1 MKKLNTI
8 RIIAIALTLSI
19 FQLSCKK
26 ALDLKPLDVL
36 STVNY
41 WKTQADF
48 KSFANGFYGFLRNYG
63 STAFD
68 GIHSDLRSDFITG
81 TSRNIFSNG
90 TNGQG
95 TSDGNYTGVYA
106 NIRSTNELLF
116 RASTYANP
124 ADIAQ
129 FVAEAKFFRA
139 YEYFELL
146 QDYGDAT
153 IVDHPLDTDAPELKA
168 ARNTRTEVTDFI
180 LKDLDEA
187 IAALP
192 SKAGVSGA
200 EEGRVG
206 KSAAEAFQARVAL
219 YEGTWQ
225 KFRSNTARATL
236 LLAKAATASKNVMTR
251 AEYSLY
257 KPAILG
263 DSAQKYLFILEDTKS
278 NPASL
283 AKASNTEYMLS
294 YRYNE
299 TNRTIGLNITTT
311 AFSNSY
317 WITRKFANMYLS
329 SDGLPIEKSPLFQGY
344 AKMETE
350 FQNRDKRMRYTLMT
364 PRKAFWRNTK
374 PRVTWLSDA
383 ADLASANYTSL
394 IPNFNSGY
402 QNQKWA
408 AERAVADRSESYDFP
423 VIRYAEVLL
432 TYAEAVYE
440 RDGAISDADLDI
452 SLNLVRQRIN
462 TTMPKLSNALVSGNG
477 LDMRTEIRRERSIEL
492 YLEGFRLDD
501 LKRWKTAETEMP
513 MDLLGIKWTGTEFQT
528 TWTGAAATPKNSDGA
543 LILENGRKWA
553 ERNYLLPLPTD
564 QLLLNPNLKQNPGW

>member
-1 MKKLNTI
+1 MKKLNI
-8 RIIAIALTLSI
+8 LSILAITLTLSI
-19 FQLSCKK
+19 LQLSCKK
-26 ALDLKPLDVL
+26 ALELQPLDAL
-36 STVNY
+36 STVTY
-41 WKTQADF
+41 WKTPADF
-48 KSFANGFYGFLRNYG
+48 KSFANGFYGYLRSYG
-63 STAFD
+63 ATAFD
-68 GIHSDLRSDFITG
+68 GIHSDLRSDFITA

-153 IVDHPLDTDAPELKA
+153 IVNHPLDTDAPELKA

-225 KFRSNTARATL
+225 KFRANTSRAAT
-236 LLAKAATASKNVMTR
+236 LLAKAATAAKNVMTR

-257 KPAILG
+257 QPAILG

-299 TNRTIGLNITTT
+299 TNRTIGLNMTTT

-317 WITRKFANMYLS
+317 WITRKFANLYLS

-364 PRKAFWRNTK
+364 PRKPFWRNTK

-383 ADLASANYTSL
+383 ADLASANYVSL

-408 AERAVADRSESYDFP
+408 AERAVADRSESYNFP

-440 RDGAISDADLDI
+440 RDGTISDADLDI
-452 SLNLVRQRIN
+452 SLNLVRQRVN
-462 TTMPKLSNALVSGNG
+462 AAMPKLSNALVSGNG

-528 TWTGAAATPKNSDGA
+528 TWTGAAGTPKNSDGA
-543 LILENGRKWA
+543 LILESGRKWA